1 MLLSSSCEKPIIDE
15 ETSNSAAIKVL
26 WRVWIHLIWCLA
38 CCMNNETPTQPSI
51 SSFLSET
58 SSPGNSLLPD
68 SERYFSMDGKRM
80 WPSPCG
86 APPHAT
92 YASVLYISPLPV
104 EKGKENK
111 KIDEP
116 IMAKVHVILTR
127 HLFTENGWQKTFGKP
142 NINPSP
148 YIFLVSFYIVCC
160 RHSSRVH
167 PINGEKTLAV
177 DNM

>member
-1 MLLSSSCEKPIIDE
+1 MTGVLLKFFWFVFLFLSRSPVSSFENFRRKKEMRFIILTKLPLLLLSSSCEKQIIGE

-86 APPHAT
+86 APPRAT

-104 EKGKENK
+104 EKGK
-111 KIDEP
+111 
-116 IMAKVHVILTR
+116 
-127 HLFTENGWQKTFGKP
+127 
-142 NINPSP
+142 
-148 YIFLVSFYIVCC
+148 
-160 RHSSRVH
+160 
-167 PINGEKTLAV
+167 
-177 DNM
+177 